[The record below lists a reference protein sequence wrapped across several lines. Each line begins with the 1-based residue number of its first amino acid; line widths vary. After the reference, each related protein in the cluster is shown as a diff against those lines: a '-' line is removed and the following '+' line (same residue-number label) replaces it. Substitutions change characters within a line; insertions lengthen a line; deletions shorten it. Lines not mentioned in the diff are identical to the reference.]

1 MKILIPILMALFIS
15 GQAYSEDTYK
25 DRKKFVKDMNLQL
38 TKEVSTK
45 YFINIEIFYLKI
57 YWLYKLI

>member
-1 MKILIPILMALFIS
+1 MALFIS

-45 YFINIEIFYLKI
+45 YFINIEICYLKI

>member
-1 MKILIPILMALFIS
+1 MALFIS

-38 TKEVSTK
+38 TKEVST
-45 YFINIEIFYLKI
+45 NTGVGVGKI
-57 YWLYKLI
+57 MNLNNNTNNQI